1 MFRNQQIRGFG
12 VTRYLNSIKP
22 EAFVSLIGKLTTL
35 LTSDLKTEVSKESPL
50 SEGAEAVHFYLKNMS
65 SGKVLFKPNTV

>member
-1 MFRNQQIRGFG
+1 M
-12 VTRYLNSIKP
+12 
-22 EAFVSLIGKLTTL
+22 ALIGKLTTL

-50 SEGAEAVHFYLKNMS
+50 SEAAEAVHFYLKNMS

>member
-1 MFRNQQIRGFG
+1 MTQ
-12 VTRYLNSIKP
+12 YLGSIKP
-22 EAFVSLIGKLTTL
+22 EAFMALIGKLTTL

-65 SGKVLFKPNTV
+65 SGKVLFKPNTA